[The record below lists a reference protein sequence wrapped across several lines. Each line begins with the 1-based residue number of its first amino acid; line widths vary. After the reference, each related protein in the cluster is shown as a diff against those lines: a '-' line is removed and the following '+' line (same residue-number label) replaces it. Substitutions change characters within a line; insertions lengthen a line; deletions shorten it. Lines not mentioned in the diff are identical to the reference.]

1 MFALSM
7 ENAAAVRNRLP
18 RMAEP
23 ARQRPVAPTE
33 EPPVDPTAIDR
44 AYRAHRARR
53 RARVEHRREQTRAR
67 LRFVVATVILVA
79 CVLTLFVLIWREVQS
94 VFGL

>member
-1 MFALSM
+1 
-7 ENAAAVRNRLP
+7 
-18 RMAEP
+18 MAEP
-23 ARQRPVAPTE
+23 AQRQVASPD

-53 RARVEHRREQTRAR
+53 RAQLERCREQARAR
-67 LRFVVATVILVA
+67 LRFAIATLVLVA
-79 CVLTLFVLIWREVQS
+79 FVVTLLVLLWREVQS